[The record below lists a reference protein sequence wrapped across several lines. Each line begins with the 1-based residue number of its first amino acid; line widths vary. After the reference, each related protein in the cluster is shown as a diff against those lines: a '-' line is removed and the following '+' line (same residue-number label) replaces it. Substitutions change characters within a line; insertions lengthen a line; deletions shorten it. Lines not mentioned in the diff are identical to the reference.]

1 MEVMSVADDSSRS
14 NACLGLPADFY
25 WYGGGIGTA
34 QEHISLAVNA
44 LMAAIKK
51 PANRRWNPYLDQIN
65 RAHFKKRLQRAA
77 KGKLYPP
84 EELKSLRGDE
94 GVFNCLCIRH
104 FV

>member
-1 MEVMSVADDSSRS
+1 MEFMSVADDSSRS

-51 PANRRWNPYLDQIN
+51 PANRR
-65 RAHFKKRLQRAA
+65 
-77 KGKLYPP
+77 
-84 EELKSLRGDE
+84 
-94 GVFNCLCIRH
+94 
-104 FV
+104 